1 MSYDNLSMEDSLQIT
16 KAIKNETKHT
26 ILVYLLIYN
35 ELTLDQLSEL
45 LKKSKSTIHHHMQ
58 QLLDLK
64 LVGEET
70 KPGSKTIFYKIQ
82 MYRSDIALDKA
93 YSVENVTSLPL
104 DIQNERL
111 NDLLEH
117 NYAFTLI
124 MQNIIKLNF
133 ERINQI
139 KKDYEETK
147 EPLSVWE
154 KAQDKFMSIYL
165 ASPRYA
171 DEFKSELKQLVSKYF
186 KMETVYEDDVRP
198 TAFMILGL
206 NVKDIL
212 DRKINQK

>member
-1 MSYDNLSMEDSLQIT
+1 MDDPIQIT

-35 ELTLDQLSEL
+35 ELTLDQLSQL

-58 QLLDLK
+58 QLLDLN
-64 LVGEET
+64 LIGEET
-70 KPGSKTIFYKIQ
+70 KPGSKTIYYKVK
-82 MYRSDIALDKA
+82 MFRSDIAIDKA
-93 YSVENVTSLPL
+93 YSIENLSSLPI

-117 NYAFTLI
+117 SFAFTMI

-139 KKDYEETK
+139 KSDYKKTN
-147 EPLSVWE
+147 EPLSVME

-165 ASPRYA
+165 ASSKYA
-171 DEFKSELKQLVSKYF
+171 DEFKAEIKQLVSKYF
-186 KMETVYEDDVRP
+186 KMETEHMDKIRP

-212 DRKINQK
+212 DQKINNK